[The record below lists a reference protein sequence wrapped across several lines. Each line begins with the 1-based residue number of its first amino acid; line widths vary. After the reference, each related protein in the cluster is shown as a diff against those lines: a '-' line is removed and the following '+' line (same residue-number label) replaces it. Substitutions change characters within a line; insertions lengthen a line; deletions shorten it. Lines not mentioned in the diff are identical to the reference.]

1 MNEASKP
8 EPVSVTLQKH
18 KSSYLRDLVY
28 GAIDGSVSTFAV
40 VSAVIGAHFS
50 VVIILVLGLANL
62 FADGFSMASANFLGT
77 KTEKDEYDYYEDFEE
92 DQIDKVPHQEIE
104 EIRQIFAAK
113 GFNEEE
119 TETIVQ
125 KITSDEKLWVKTMM
139 REEYGLAEKIRSPWK
154 AAICTFLAFMVCGFI
169 PLIPFIFGLKHAFL
183 EACISTGILFFLIGA
198 IKSKWSPKSWWYS
211 GFMILFIG
219 AIAASI
225 AFLVGFIFN
234 YYL

>member
-1 MNEASKP
+1 MDQNNKQDLAS
-8 EPVSVTLQKH
+8 TMLQQQ
-18 KSSYLRDLVY
+18 KSSYLRDFVY

-40 VSAVIGAHFS
+40 VSGVIGAHFS
-50 VVIILVLGLANL
+50 IIVILVLGLANL
-62 FADGFSMASANFLGT
+62 FADGFSMAAANFLGT

-92 DQIDKVPHQEIE
+92 EQIDKAPHHEIE

-119 TETIVQ
+119 TETIVK

-154 AAICTFLAFMVCGFI
+154 AGFCTFTAFMICGFI
-169 PLIPFIFGLKHAFL
+169 PLIPFILKFKNAFL
-183 EACISTGILFFLIGA
+183 EAGIITSILFFLIGA

-211 GFMILFIG
+211 GFTILFIG
-219 AIAASI
+219 GIAAAI
-225 AFLVGFIFN
+225 AFLVGFLFSH
-234 YYL
+234 YL